1 MFGWFG
7 SDPRMKRQKAYE
19 NKLQE
24 AMVAQRS
31 GDIKRYSLLSEEADK
46 IYREI
51 LEMDKQQ

>member
-7 SDPRMKRQKAYE
+7 SDPRKKRQKAYE

-51 LEMDKQQ
+51 LEMDKR